1 MPSKTTRSKVKGQVS
16 SFYGHP
22 VRDAL
27 LDLIARD
34 GSTTSTFAARELNES
49 TGTCSFHLRQ
59 LASFGLIE
67 PLPGVTGRAK
77 PWRMKMQGAQD
88 ATGRLNREL
97 EDTAYATWL
106 ETREGPRM
114 PLNSDVGF
122 SEVLSLNPQ
131 QIWELGVR
139 MRRTINDI
147 ASRTTNHETTNV
159 AVVVRAFPL
168 LDDLSQTRRQHERPP
183 NS

>member
-1 MPSKTTRSKVKGQVS
+1 MMSKTTQSKVKGHVA

-22 VRDAL
+22 VREAL

-34 GSTTSTFAARELNES
+34 GSTTSTFAARELSES

-59 LASFGLIE
+59 LASFGLTE
-67 PLPGVTGRAK
+67 PVPGVIGRTK
-77 PWRMKMQGAQD
+77 PWRMKMENAQD

-106 ETREGPRM
+106 ETRESLRA
-114 PLNSDVGF
+114 PLNIDVGF

-139 MRRTINDI
+139 MRHAINDI

-168 LDDLSQTRRQHERPP
+168 LDDPPQTRRQHARPT